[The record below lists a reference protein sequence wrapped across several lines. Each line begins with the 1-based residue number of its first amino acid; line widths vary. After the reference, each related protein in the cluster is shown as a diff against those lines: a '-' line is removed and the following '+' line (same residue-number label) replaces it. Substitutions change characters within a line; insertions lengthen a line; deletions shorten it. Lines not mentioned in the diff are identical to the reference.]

1 MRSVRSVIIHLG
13 VRVTQRLQARFLG
26 PITGLLLLL
35 AANPAL
41 SQVMEPDSSPPLFR
55 TQDLTYAALF
65 FGSLLAIDSFE
76 GIDATFSPGS
86 EPTGFARGFHDAG
99 DFLGRGSVAIGLS
112 GGAWLGGA
120 LSGNSR
126 LSRIGRLSL
135 GAMAASTIM
144 VLPSKVIIGRQRP
157 SGIAAETSEFDSFTF
172 SRQNYSFPSGH
183 TSSLFALAGVV
194 SDEFADDA
202 PWVAYVAY
210 PIAFLTG
217 ASRVVGREHWVTDVL
232 AGAVVGVFASN
243 LSRRLLGGHGDEA
256 GSGTTV
262 QPLLSAG
269 VDGWILGMSAQVR

>member
-1 MRSVRSVIIHLG
+1 MTNRR
-13 VRVTQRLQARFLG
+13 QARFLG
-26 PITGLLLLL
+26 PITGLLLVS
-35 AANPAL
+35 AAAPVS
-41 SQVMEPDSSPPLFR
+41 SQVIARDSAPPLFR

-65 FGSLLAIDSFE
+65 FGSLLAIDPFE
-76 GIDATFSPGS
+76 GIDATFSPAS
-86 EPTGFARGFHDAG
+86 HPTGVAGSLYDAG
-99 DFLGRGSVAIGLS
+99 DFLGRGYVAIGL
-112 GGAWLGGA
+112 GGGTWLGGA
-120 LSGNSR
+120 LSGNAR

-157 SGIAAETSEFDSFTF
+157 YVAGETSEFDSFTF
-172 SRQNYSFPSGH
+172 SRQNSSFPSGH

-202 PWVAYVAY
+202 PWVAYIAY

-232 AGAVVGVFASN
+232 AGAAVGVFASK
-243 LSRRLLGGHGDEA
+243 LSRRLLGGDSVE
-256 GSGTTV
+256 SRPGTTV

-269 VDGWILGMSAQVR
+269 ADGWILGMSAQVR